1 MARLTSNN
9 TNTTTTTNNS
19 DRTPAQH
26 YINLYRKGSVA
37 PVDQIGFMIIDG
49 QDDIIERCQA
59 NDKFAQAAFGSAIA
73 DAYYREA
80 GVSSKV
86 KTELDL
92 DSIMASIT

>member
-9 TNTTTTTNNS
+9 TNTPTTNNS
-19 DRTPAQH
+19 DRTPAKH

-37 PVDQIGFMIIDG
+37 PVDQIGFMIIDD
-49 QDDIIERCQA
+49 QDDIIEKCQA
-59 NDKFAQAAFGSAIA
+59 NEKFAQAAFGSAIA

-80 GVSSKV
+80 GVSSKI

-92 DSIMASIT
+92 DSIMASIA